1 MKQLH
6 ISIIGAGLGG
16 LCLAQML
23 KRADIAFDV
32 FERDSAPNSRTQGY
46 RIRID
51 AAGQR
56 ALAASLPESLYTL
69 FRETASIAAST
80 GQFLTPQLER
90 TLEERIPESWRSNT
104 DKENPIKDEDL
115 RVNRQTLREILMTG
129 IEDHIHFNHAF
140 DHYVLKQDGRV
151 EVYFD
156 NRSPISSDALVGAD
170 GVNSAVRSQLAPDAL
185 PLDTGSIC
193 IYGKTQLKKLNDH
206 ALDNGMRVIF
216 ANGFTAIFD
225 DICFKA
231 PLPDIAACIEPR
243 CSLTPIDDYLYWAL
257 IGPKSR
263 FGIGHSTVSQQELQ
277 AVLHK
282 VMFDVT
288 EDWHLTI
295 QQIIRQTDLSAVA
308 MLPIRNGRPE
318 IAWKTGSVT
327 LLGDAIHAMSPAGGV
342 GANTALKDASLLG
355 SMFAKIDSENGEIT
369 NALNDYEKQMRAWA
383 IEAIASSNRG
393 AERLFKMSTA

>member
-104 DKENPIKDEDL
+104 DEENPIKDEDL

-151 EVYFD
+151 EVYFV

-295 QQIIRQTDLSAVA
+295 QQIIRLTDLSAVA